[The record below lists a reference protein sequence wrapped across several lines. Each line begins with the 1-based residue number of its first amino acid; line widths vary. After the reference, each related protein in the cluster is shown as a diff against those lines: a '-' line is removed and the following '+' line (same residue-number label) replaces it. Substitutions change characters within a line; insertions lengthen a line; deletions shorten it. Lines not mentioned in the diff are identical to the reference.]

1 LIFASKE
8 TVTEESVFT
17 IFCGVGV
24 GVGVVVGVDRLSMNS
39 AADDGRLRRGTVL
52 VKDLPN
58 LGTVFEIS
66 FSRLGG
72 IGSSFFFFFFKT
84 IGSLLG
90 TMLVFC
96 TQSFKKL

>member
-24 GVGVVVGVDRLSMNS
+24 GVGVGVDRLSMNS